1 MARLCLEK
9 FDSLPDKGKPL
20 AGKEWTL
27 LSGVVERR
35 WSDDDDGGDR
45 SEVVALAT
53 GTRCIGASKLSARG
67 TVINDS
73 HAEVSSPGVEGRISS
88 VGTGF
93 DDSVFK
99 YYATG
104 QNIFDVNSIA
114 IEISRVDAVVTSI
127 YHCLWKNVFKVS

>member
-1 MARLCLEK
+1 MSVREKQKKQSGDFADLVACLCLEK
-9 FDSLPDKGKPL
+9 FDGLPDNGKPL

-35 WSDDDDGGDR
+35 LSDDGGDNR

-73 HAEVSSPGVEGRISS
+73 HAEVS
-88 VGTGF
+88 
-93 DDSVFK
+93 
-99 YYATG
+99 
-104 QNIFDVNSIA
+104 
-114 IEISRVDAVVTSI
+114 
-127 YHCLWKNVFKVS
+127 